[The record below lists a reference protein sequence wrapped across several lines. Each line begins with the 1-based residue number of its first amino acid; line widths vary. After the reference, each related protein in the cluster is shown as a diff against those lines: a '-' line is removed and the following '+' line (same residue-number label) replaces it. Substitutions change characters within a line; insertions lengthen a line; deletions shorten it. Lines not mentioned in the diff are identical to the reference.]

1 MENNTKGEYFFGYY
15 KDRGLI
21 DKYIRETKDFTI
33 RSLLDYLC
41 NREEDKEELRP
52 CVEEYIKLLLKPPSP
67 SIEIE
72 KIDLNKGIIIYKQTE
87 LAKKFLL
94 RI

>member
-1 MENNTKGEYFFGYY
+1 MENNTKGEYLFEYY

-21 DKYIRETKDFTI
+21 DKYIRETENFTI

-52 CVEEYIKLLLKPPSP
+52 YVEEYIKLLLKQPSP

-87 LAKKFLL
+87 SAKKFLL